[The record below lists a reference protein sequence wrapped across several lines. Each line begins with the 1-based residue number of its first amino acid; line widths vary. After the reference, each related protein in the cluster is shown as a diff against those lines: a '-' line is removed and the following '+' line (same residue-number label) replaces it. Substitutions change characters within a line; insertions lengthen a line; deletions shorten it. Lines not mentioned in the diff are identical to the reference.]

1 MNEILVFLGA
11 AVISILAVVG
21 LLALILMLLLHIDN
35 KRSYKEDI
43 RFARNLKIYTAVYA
57 QYANLESKE
66 QRYPGIVEDTNAWQE
81 KNWIPTD
88 KILMLIESGYRPEAV
103 SRSSYNQIDFQ
114 QIKILLA
121 LKSV

>member
-121 LKSV
+121 LKSI

>member
-1 MNEILVFLGA
+1 MNEILVFMGV

-103 SRSSYNQIDFQ
+103 SHSSYNQIDFQ

-121 LKSV
+121 LKSI